1 VKRDLS
7 FQNIARKSQWKNP
20 LKFHWKIQCSGGKSR
35 REAPGLLRPVWLVWP
50 VHLEVL
56 QKNPSNKSKA
66 RPSFK
71 ELLAKYEKEEA
82 VQKQKGWLNKVKDAK
97 TSSKH
102 QEQSDSHLS
111 QGNYATEPYSFY
123 RPIAPWYC
131 WYLYYIYLDYSRMYM
146 QSYFIHYPSIYPS
159 CTLQRPIV
167 ASHNLVRKGLDYS

>member
-1 VKRDLS
+1 MLGRQEQKRG
-7 FQNIARKSQWKNP
+7 ARSAKTSLTGLTGP
-20 LKFHWKIQCSGGKSR
+20 SGSS
-35 REAPGLLRPVWLVWP
+35 A
-50 VHLEVL
+50 
-56 QKNPSNKSKA
+56 KNPSNKSKA

-146 QSYFIHYPSIYPS
+146 QSYFIHYPSIYLS
-159 CTLQRPIV
+159 CT
-167 ASHNLVRKGLDYS
+167 S